1 MAAMRSW
8 ISTLCLP
15 RGKTTV
21 LKCILS
27 SIRPGPRRYVLAFHR
42 RQSSAAN
49 MASGTGG
56 FILVTVGDQ
65 TVTATDSSVAWLAKS
80 LAAVGQSE
88 DCATDMFGQP
98 RPGTHDAG
106 QVGVA
111 ERGSR
116 RRRGQ
121 GAV

>member
-1 MAAMRSW
+1 MCATYSGPTSRRA
-8 ISTLCLP
+8 LP
-15 RGKTTV
+15 CVPQCETTV
-21 LKCILS
+21 
-27 SIRPGPRRYVLAFHR
+27 HR
-42 RQSSAAN
+42 RQSIAAN
-49 MASGTGG
+49 VASGTGG

-121 GAV
+121 GAVQAR